1 MVARR
6 LWTALQQV
14 IRSVLIILFPLAF
27 ITLFAWATAGSTY
40 GTTSDPMRAAV
51 WLWLGSHLTPFN
63 ITSNE
68 VSGYLS
74 YLPLGAVV
82 LPWLT
87 MRLGYKR
94 VLEVVEN
101 KKVSRAY
108 FIIAYLLIYLLLTLI
123 SSNSQVS
130 TDLFRGLGILFI
142 LLLTATTDLKVEN
155 SIKLPMQIFLIMLGI
170 AGILFSI
177 SLMLNF
183 STAKNLTI
191 VLNPGIL
198 GGLLL
203 LLLQLLYLPNIIFTT
218 LSYILGSG
226 FSLGKAT
233 DISPF
238 IFNLREIPAIPVL
251 AGLPSDKNI
260 WFLLPTLMIAIYGW
274 INLTLIFKLN
284 IDTKSK
290 RQLIL
295 RFFILSILGVMIIA
309 FITSGSLISSNM
321 SPVGVNPLR
330 IGAVVTAYLLF
341 VLLLMI
347 LLPKVF
353 KKKDSKGRLTI

>member
-6 LWTALQQV
+6 LWLALQQV
-14 IRSVLIILFPLAF
+14 TRSVLIILFPLAF

-51 WLWLGSHLTPFN
+51 WLWLASHLTPFN

-108 FIIAYLLIYLLLTLI
+108 FIIAYVLIYLLLTLI
-123 SSNSQVS
+123 ASNSQVS
-130 TDLFRGLGILFI
+130 TDLIRGLGILCI
-142 LLLTATTDLKVEN
+142 LLFSATTNLKVEN
-155 SIKLPMQIFLIMLGI
+155 SIKLPVQIFLIMLGI

-177 SLMLNF
+177 SLALNF

-198 GGLLL
+198 GGILLL
-203 LLLQLLYLPNIIFTT
+203 ILQLLYLPNIIFTT
-218 LSYILGSG
+218 LSYIIGSG
-226 FSLGKAT
+226 FSLGSAT
-233 DISPF
+233 EISPLV
-238 IFNLREIPAIPVL
+238 FNLREIPAIPVL
-251 AGLPSDKNI
+251 AALPSGEYM
-260 WFLLPTLMIAIYGW
+260 WFLLPTLMVTIYGW
-274 INLTLIFKLN
+274 INLSLITKLKV
-284 IDTKSK
+284 DSKSK

-295 RFFILSILGVMIIA
+295 RFFTISIVGVMIIS

-330 IGAVVTAYLLF
+330 IGAVVTAHLLV
-341 VLLLMI
+341 VLLLMK
-347 LLPKVF
+347 LLPMVF
-353 KKKDSKGRLTI
+353 KKKVRQG

>member
-6 LWTALQQV
+6 LWIALQQV

-108 FIIAYLLIYLLLTLI
+108 FIIAYVLIYLLLTLI
-123 SSNSQVS
+123 ASNSQVS
-130 TDLFRGLGILFI
+130 TDLIRGLGILCI
-142 LLLTATTDLKVEN
+142 LLFSATTNLKVEN
-155 SIKLPMQIFLIMLGI
+155 SIKLPVQIFLIMLGI

-177 SLMLNF
+177 SLALNF

-198 GGLLL
+198 GGILLL
-203 LLLQLLYLPNIIFTT
+203 ILQLLYLPNIIFTT
-218 LSYILGSG
+218 LSYIIGSGLSLGS
-226 FSLGKAT
+226 AT
-233 DISPF
+233 EISPLV
-238 IFNLREIPAIPVL
+238 FNLREIPAIPVL
-251 AGLPSDKNI
+251 AALPSGEYM
-260 WFLLPTLMIAIYGW
+260 WFLLPTLMVTIYGW
-274 INLTLIFKLN
+274 INLSLITKLKV
-284 IDTKSK
+284 DSKSK

-295 RFFILSILGVMIIA
+295 RFFTISIVGVMIIS

-330 IGAVVTAYLLF
+330 IGAVVTAHLLV
-341 VLLLMI
+341 VLLLMK
-347 LLPKVF
+347 LLPMVF
-353 KKKDSKGRLTI
+353 KKKVRQG

>member
-6 LWTALQQV
+6 LWIALQQV

-94 VLEVVEN
+94 VLLEVEN
-101 KKVSRAY
+101 KKISRAY
-108 FIIAYLLIYLLLTLI
+108 FFIAYLLIYLLLTLI
-123 SSNSQVS
+123 SSNAQVS
-130 TDLFRGLGILFI
+130 TDLSRGLVILFI
-142 LLLTATTDLKVEN
+142 LLLTATSDLKFEN
-155 SIKLPMQIFLIMLGI
+155 SIKLPIQIFLIMLGI

-177 SLMLNF
+177 SLILNF

-198 GGLLL
+198 GGVLL
-203 LLLQLLYLPNIIFTT
+203 LLLQLLYLPNIMFTT

-233 DISPF
+233 EISPF
-238 IFNLREIPAIPVL
+238 VFNLREIPAIPVL

-260 WFLLPTLMIAIYGW
+260 WFLLPTLMVAIYGW
-274 INLTLIFKLN
+274 INLSLIFKLN

-290 RQLIL
+290 RQLTL
-295 RFFILSILGVMIIA
+295 RFFVLSIAGVMIIS

-330 IGAVVTAYLLF
+330 IAGVVTAHLLL
-341 VLLLMI
+341 VLLLMK
-347 LLPKVF
+347 LWPMVFRKKVG
-353 KKKDSKGRLTI
+353 KGRLAV

>member
-6 LWTALQQV
+6 LWLALQQV
-14 IRSVLIILFPLAF
+14 TRSVLIILFPLAF

-51 WLWLGSHLTPFN
+51 WLWLASHLTPFN

-108 FIIAYLLIYLLLTLI
+108 FIIAYVLIYLLLTLI
-123 SSNSQVS
+123 ASNSQVS
-130 TDLFRGLGILFI
+130 TDLIRGLGILCI
-142 LLLTATTDLKVEN
+142 LLFSATTNLKVEN
-155 SIKLPMQIFLIMLGI
+155 SIKLPVQIFLIMLGI

-177 SLMLNF
+177 SLALNF

-198 GGLLL
+198 GGILLL
-203 LLLQLLYLPNIIFTT
+203 ILQLLYLPNIIFTT
-218 LSYILGSG
+218 LSYIIGSG
-226 FSLGKAT
+226 FSLGSAT
-233 DISPF
+233 EISPLV
-238 IFNLREIPAIPVL
+238 FNLREIPAIPIL
-251 AGLPSDKNI
+251 AALPSGEYM
-260 WFLLPTLMIAIYGW
+260 WFLLPTLMVTIYGW
-274 INLTLIFKLN
+274 INLSLITKLKV
-284 IDTKSK
+284 DSKSK

-295 RFFILSILGVMIIA
+295 RFFTISIVGVMIIS

-330 IGAVVTAYLLF
+330 IGAVVTAHLLV
-341 VLLLMI
+341 VLLLMK
-347 LLPKVF
+347 LLPMVF
-353 KKKDSKGRLTI
+353 KKKVRQG

>member
-6 LWTALQQV
+6 LWIALQQV

-74 YLPLGAVV
+74 YLPLGAVI
-82 LPWLT
+82 LPWLI

-130 TDLFRGLGILFI
+130 TDLFRGLGILLI
-142 LLLTATTDLKVEN
+142 LLLTVTTDLKVEN
-155 SIKLPMQIFLIMLGI
+155 SIKLPVQIFLIMLGI

-233 DISPF
+233 EISPF

-260 WFLLPTLMIAIYGW
+260 WFLLPTLLVAIYGW
-274 INLTLIFKLN
+274 INLTLIFKLK

-295 RFFILSILGVMIIA
+295 RFFVVSIAGVMIIS

-330 IGAVVTAYLLF
+330 IGAVVTAHLF
-341 VLLLMI
+341 LVLLLMQ

-353 KKKDSKGRLTI
+353 KKKVGKGRLAI

>member
-1 MVARR
+1 
-6 LWTALQQV
+6 
-14 IRSVLIILFPLAF
+14 
-27 ITLFAWATAGSTY
+27 
-40 GTTSDPMRAAV
+40 
-51 WLWLGSHLTPFN
+51 
-63 ITSNE
+63 
-68 VSGYLS
+68 
-74 YLPLGAVV
+74 
-82 LPWLT
+82 
-87 MRLGYKR
+87 
-94 VLEVVEN
+94 
-101 KKVSRAY
+101 
-108 FIIAYLLIYLLLTLI
+108 
-123 SSNSQVS
+123 
-130 TDLFRGLGILFI
+130 
-142 LLLTATTDLKVEN
+142 
-155 SIKLPMQIFLIMLGI
+155 MLGI

-260 WFLLPTLMIAIYGW
+260 WFLLPTFMIAIYGW

-330 IGAVVTAYLLF
+330 IGAVVTAHLLL

>member
-6 LWTALQQV
+6 LWLALQQV
-14 IRSVLIILFPLAF
+14 TRSVLIILFPLAF

-51 WLWLGSHLTPFN
+51 WLWLASHLTPFN

-87 MRLGYKR
+87 IRLGYKR

-101 KKVSRAY
+101 KKVSQTY
-108 FIIAYLLIYLLLTLI
+108 FIIAYVLIYLLLTLI
-123 SSNSQVS
+123 ASNSQVS
-130 TDLFRGLGILFI
+130 TDLIRGLGILCI
-142 LLLTATTDLKVEN
+142 LLFSATTNLKVEN
-155 SIKLPMQIFLIMLGI
+155 SIKLPVQIFLIMLGI

-177 SLMLNF
+177 SLALNF

-198 GGLLL
+198 GGILLL
-203 LLLQLLYLPNIIFTT
+203 ILQLLYLPNIIFTT
-218 LSYILGSG
+218 LSYIIGSG
-226 FSLGKAT
+226 FSLGSAT
-233 DISPF
+233 EISPLV
-238 IFNLREIPAIPVL
+238 FNLREIPAIPVL
-251 AGLPSDKNI
+251 AALPSGEYM
-260 WFLLPTLMIAIYGW
+260 WFLLPTLMVTIYGW
-274 INLTLIFKLN
+274 INLSLITKLKV
-284 IDTKSK
+284 DSKSK

-295 RFFILSILGVMIIA
+295 RFFTISIVGVMIIS

-330 IGAVVTAYLLF
+330 IGAVVTAHLLV
-341 VLLLMI
+341 VLLLMK
-347 LLPKVF
+347 LLPMVF
-353 KKKDSKGRLTI
+353 KKKVRQG

>member
-6 LWTALQQV
+6 LWLALQQV
-14 IRSVLIILFPLAF
+14 TRSVLIILFPLAF

-51 WLWLGSHLTPFN
+51 WLWLASHLTPFN

-87 MRLGYKR
+87 IRLGYKR

-101 KKVSRAY
+101 KKVSQTY
-108 FIIAYLLIYLLLTLI
+108 FIIAYVLIYLLLTLI
-123 SSNSQVS
+123 ASTSQVS
-130 TDLFRGLGILFI
+130 TDLIRGLGILCI
-142 LLLTATTDLKVEN
+142 LLFSATTNLKVEN
-155 SIKLPMQIFLIMLGI
+155 SIKLPVQIFLIMLGI

-177 SLMLNF
+177 SLALNF

-198 GGLLL
+198 GGILLL
-203 LLLQLLYLPNIIFTT
+203 ILQLLYLPNIIFTT
-218 LSYILGSG
+218 LSYIIGSG
-226 FSLGKAT
+226 FSLGSAT
-233 DISPF
+233 EISPLV
-238 IFNLREIPAIPVL
+238 FNLREIPAIPVL
-251 AGLPSDKNI
+251 AALPSGEYM
-260 WFLLPTLMIAIYGW
+260 WFLLPTLMVTIYGW
-274 INLTLIFKLN
+274 INLSLITKLKV
-284 IDTKSK
+284 DSKSK

-295 RFFILSILGVMIIA
+295 RFFTISIVGVMIIS

-330 IGAVVTAYLLF
+330 IGAVVTAHLLV
-341 VLLLMI
+341 VLLLMK
-347 LLPKVF
+347 LLPMVF
-353 KKKDSKGRLTI
+353 KKKVRQG

>member
-6 LWTALQQV
+6 LWLALQQV
-14 IRSVLIILFPLAF
+14 TRSVLIILFPLAF

-51 WLWLGSHLTPFN
+51 WLWLASHLTPFN

-108 FIIAYLLIYLLLTLI
+108 FIIAYVLIYLLLTLI
-123 SSNSQVS
+123 ASNSQVS
-130 TDLFRGLGILFI
+130 TDLIRGLGILFI
-142 LLLTATTDLKVEN
+142 LLFSATTSLKVEN
-155 SIKLPMQIFLIMLGI
+155 SIKLPVQIFLIMLGI

-177 SLMLNF
+177 SLVLNF

-198 GGLLL
+198 GGILLL
-203 LLLQLLYLPNIIFTT
+203 ILQLLYLPNIIFTT
-218 LSYILGSG
+218 LSYIIGSG
-226 FSLGKAT
+226 FSLGSAT
-233 DISPF
+233 EISPLV
-238 IFNLREIPAIPVL
+238 FNLREIPAIPVL
-251 AGLPSDKNI
+251 AALPSGEYM
-260 WFLLPTLMIAIYGW
+260 WFLLPTLMVTIYGW
-274 INLTLIFKLN
+274 INLSLITKLKV
-284 IDTKSK
+284 DLKSK

-295 RFFILSILGVMIIA
+295 RFFTISIVGVMIIS

-330 IGAVVTAYLLF
+330 IGAVVTAHLLV
-341 VLLLMI
+341 VLLLMK
-347 LLPKVF
+347 LLPMVF
-353 KKKDSKGRLTI
+353 KKKVRQG

>member
-1 MVARR
+1 
-6 LWTALQQV
+6 
-14 IRSVLIILFPLAF
+14 
-27 ITLFAWATAGSTY
+27 
-40 GTTSDPMRAAV
+40 
-51 WLWLGSHLTPFN
+51 
-63 ITSNE
+63 
-68 VSGYLS
+68 
-74 YLPLGAVV
+74 
-82 LPWLT
+82 
-87 MRLGYKR
+87 
-94 VLEVVEN
+94 
-101 KKVSRAY
+101 
-108 FIIAYLLIYLLLTLI
+108 
-123 SSNSQVS
+123 
-130 TDLFRGLGILFI
+130 
-142 LLLTATTDLKVEN
+142 
-155 SIKLPMQIFLIMLGI
+155 MLGI

-251 AGLPSDKNI
+251 AGLPSNENI
-260 WFLLPTLMIAIYGW
+260 WFLLPTLMITIYGW

-284 IDTKSK
+284 IDIKSK

-295 RFFILSILGVMIIA
+295 RFFIVSIAGVMIIS

-330 IGAVVTAYLLF
+330 IGAVVTAHLLF

>member
-6 LWTALQQV
+6 LWIALQQV

-94 VLEVVEN
+94 VLEAVEN

-108 FIIAYLLIYLLLTLI
+108 FIIAYILIYLLLTLI

-130 TDLFRGLGILFI
+130 TDLFRGLVILFM
-142 LLLTATTDLKVEN
+142 LLLTATTDLKFEN

-198 GGLLL
+198 GGVLL

-218 LSYILGSG
+218 FSYVLGSG

-233 DISPF
+233 EISPL

-260 WFLLPTLMIAIYGW
+260 WFLLPTLMVAIYGW
-274 INLTLIFKLN
+274 INLSLIFKLN

-295 RFFILSILGVMIIA
+295 RFFIVSIAGVMIIS

-321 SPVGVNPLR
+321 SPVGVSPLR
-330 IGAVVTAYLLF
+330 IGAVVTAHLLL

-347 LLPKVF
+347 LFPKVF
-353 KKKDSKGRLTI
+353 KKKDSKGRLAI